1 MKKVMVSEGI
11 GEESYYV
18 ISEGERI
25 EISNRCFN
33 ARLILRKFCKRLDK
47 IDHSKDYN
55 LESVLIDAEQMIERL
70 DEPVDKLRF

>member
-33 ARLILRKFCKRLDK
+33 ARLILRKLCKYLDK
-47 IDHSKDYN
+47 IDHSKDYK
-55 LESVLIDAEQMIERL
+55 LESVLIDAEQMIGRL
-70 DEPVDKLRF
+70 DELVDKLRF